1 MIVTADEYKIKGLDI
16 LEYLPLRIKTVLKE
30 CINDKTEEIR
40 LRVGRPLSVK
50 LSSGCFFVTTFG
62 RLSKNRLNVLTVTKN
77 DIETALNLLCNAS
90 VYAYE
95 EEIKEGYITTSSGHR
110 IGLSGDAVTENGK
123 IRFINNIS
131 GLNFRIAHEI
141 KGCADS
147 IIRDV
152 YNNSSVRNTLIVS
165 PPGSGKT
172 TLLRDLAR
180 AISNLGKNVSI
191 LDERGEISA
200 TKNGVPTFDIGVF
213 SDVLQGCS
221 KQVGIPLLLR
231 SMAPDVIVTDELGG
245 ERDFLAID
253 DAKKRGVSIIATMHA
268 KNIKDLDEKTLKAF
282 ECIIVLSSRLGVG
295 TVEEIMIK

>member
-1 MIVTADEYKIKGLDI
+1 MIVTADEYKIKGSGI

-40 LRVGRPLSVK
+40 LRAGRPLSVK
-50 LSSGCFFVTTFG
+50 QSSGCFFVTAFG
-62 RLSKNRLNVLTVTKN
+62 HLSKSSLNAITITKN
-77 DIETALNLLCNAS
+77 DIEICVNLLCNSS

-95 EEIKEGYITTSSGHR
+95 DEIKNGYITLSSGHR
-110 IGLSGDAVTENGK
+110 IGISGDAVTEDGK

-147 IIRDV
+147 IVRDV
-152 YNNSSVRNTLIVS
+152 YNNSSVRNTLIIS

-180 AISNLGKNVSI
+180 TISNLGKNVSI

-200 TKNGVPTFDIGVF
+200 TSNGMPGFDIGAF

-221 KQVGIPLLLR
+221 KALGIPMLLR
-231 SMAPDVIVTDELGG
+231 SMAPDIIITDELGG
-245 ERDFLAID
+245 EADFLAID
-253 DAKKRGVSIIATMHA
+253 DAKKRGVNIIATMHA
-268 KNIKDLDEKTLKAF
+268 KSIKDLDEKTLKNF
-282 ECIIVLSSRLGVG
+282 DCIIVLSSRLGVG
-295 TVEEIMIK
+295 TIEEIMIK

>member
-1 MIVTADEYKIKGLDI
+1 MIVTADEIKTKGSEI

-50 LSSGCFFVTTFG
+50 QSSGCFFVTTFG
-62 RLSKNRLNVLTVTKN
+62 RLSKNRLNALIVTKN
-77 DIETALNLLCNAS
+77 DIEIAVNLLCNAS

-110 IGLSGDAVTENGK
+110 IGLSGDAVTEDGK

-141 KGCADS
+141 NGCADR
-147 IIRDV
+147 IVRDV

-200 TKNGVPTFDIGVF
+200 TKNGIPSFDIGAF

-221 KQVGIPLLLR
+221 KPIGIPMLLR

-245 ERDFLAID
+245 KADFLAID
-253 DAKKRGVSIIATMHA
+253 DVKKRGVSIIATMHA
-268 KNIKDLDEKTLKAF
+268 KSIKDLDEKTLNCF
-282 ECIIVLSSRLGVG
+282 DCIIVLSSRLGVG
-295 TVEEIMIK
+295 TLEEIMIK

>member
-1 MIVTADEYKIKGLDI
+1 MIVTADDYRTKGNEI
-16 LEYLPLRIKTVLKE
+16 LAYLPLRIKTVLKE

-50 LSSGCFFVTTFG
+50 QGSDCFFVTTFG
-62 RLSKNRLNVLTVTKN
+62 RLCKNRLNALIVTKN
-77 DIETALNLLCNAS
+77 DIEQSVNLLCNSS

-95 EEIKEGYITTSSGHR
+95 EEIKEGYITLSSGHR
-110 IGLSGDAVTENGK
+110 IGISGDAVTDGKK

-131 GLNFRIAHEI
+131 GLNFRIAREI
-141 KGCADS
+141 KGCADCV
-147 IIRDV
+147 IRDV

-172 TLLRDLAR
+172 TLLRDLSR

-200 TKNGVPTFDIGVF
+200 MKSGVPGFDIGAF

-221 KQVGIPLLLR
+221 KPLGIPILIR
-231 SMAPDVIVTDELGG
+231 SMAPEVIITDELGG
-245 ERDFLAID
+245 EADFEAIY

-268 KNIKDLDEKTLKAF
+268 KSIKDLDEKTLENF
-282 ECIIVLSSRLGVG
+282 NCIIVLSSRLGVG